1 MDALYLSNTSR
12 TNNLGKGLSR
22 HELDLRILWVQF
34 RSQPIRSAGSLA
46 GTVADPGNL
55 IKETI
60 ERKPILIFGQRA
72 GLFPRRKREGAAA
85 PEQGSLFT
93 FS

>member
-1 MDALYLSNTSR
+1 MNSICAFCGSSSGRNPFEAPAAL
-12 TNNLGKGLSR
+12 
-22 HELDLRILWVQF
+22 
-34 RSQPIRSAGSLA
+34 P